1 MRSFVFQPFKIWGK
15 CTNGIQNT
23 NCFGLFKF
31 VMNFVLYRGIEEK
44 GYESWAFQTLDQIFE
59 FQAAQFVHVGR
70 ILLFNSRIDFDNFDL
85 YF

>member
-1 MRSFVFQPFKIWGK
+1 MSVSNPRP
-15 CTNGIQNT
+15 N
-23 NCFGLFKF
+23 
-31 VMNFVLYRGIEEK
+31 
-44 GYESWAFQTLDQIFE
+44 FE

>member
-1 MRSFVFQPFKIWGK
+1 
-15 CTNGIQNT
+15 
-23 NCFGLFKF
+23 
-31 VMNFVLYRGIEEK
+31 MNFVLYRGIEEK

-70 ILLFNSRIDFDNFDL
+70 IMLFNSRIDFDNFDL

>member
-23 NCFGLFKF
+23 NCFGLLKF
-31 VMNFVLYRGIEEK
+31 VMNFVLYRGIDEK
-44 GYESWAFQTLDQIFE
+44 GYESLASQTLDQIFE

-70 ILLFNSRIDFDNFDL
+70 IMLFNSRIDFDNFDL